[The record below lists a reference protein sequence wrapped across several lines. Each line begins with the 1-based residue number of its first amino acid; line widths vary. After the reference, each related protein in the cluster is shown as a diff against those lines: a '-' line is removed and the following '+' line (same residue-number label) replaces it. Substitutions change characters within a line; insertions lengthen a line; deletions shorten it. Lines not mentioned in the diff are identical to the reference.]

1 MMIFK
6 FMQLGRNLVT
16 GENNEQDTWELIT
29 KDFKE
34 ESNELLEAI
43 QEGKLIHIAEETFD
57 VIQVCIRSLVV
68 LKKNNVNIEVENKQ
82 HNKKLIKRRWERIRF
97 IRVFW
102 DK

>member
-1 MMIFK
+1 MILK
-6 FMQLGRNLVT
+6 FMQLGKNPITR
-16 GENNEQDTWELIT
+16 EDNEKDTWELIS

-57 VIQVCIRSLVV
+57 VIQICIRSLVL
-68 LKKNNVNIEVENKQ
+68 LKKNGINLEVENKQ
-82 HNKKLIKRRWERIRF
+82 HNKKLVKRRWNYLRF

>member
-1 MMIFK
+1 MILK
-6 FMQLGRNLVT
+6 FMQLGKNPVT
-16 GENNEQDTWELIT
+16 GEDNEKDTWDLIS

-57 VIQVCIRSLVV
+57 VIQICIRSLVL
-68 LKKNNVNIEVENKQ
+68 LKKNGINLEVENKQ
-82 HNKKLIKRRWERIRF
+82 HNKKLVKRRWNYLRF

>member
-1 MMIFK
+1 MIFK
-6 FMQLGRNLVT
+6 FMQLGKNSLT

-29 KDFKE
+29 RDFKE

-43 QEGKLIHIAEETFD
+43 QEGNLIHIAEETFD
-57 VIQVCIRSLVV
+57 VIQICIRSLVL
-68 LKKNNVNIEVENKQ
+68 LKKNNVNLEIENKQ
-82 HNKKLIKRRWERIRF
+82 HNKKLIKRRWNYIRF

>member
-1 MMIFK
+1 
-6 FMQLGRNLVT
+6 MQLGKNPIT
-16 GENNEQDTWELIT
+16 GENNEKDTWELIA

-43 QEGKLIHIAEETFD
+43 QEGNLIHIAEETFD
-57 VIQVCIRSLVV
+57 IIQICIRSLAL
-68 LKKNNVNIEVENKQ
+68 LKKNNVNLEIENKQ
-82 HNKKLIKRRWERIRF
+82 HNKKLIKRRWNYIRF

>member
-1 MMIFK
+1 MILK
-6 FMQLGRNLVT
+6 FMQLGKNPIT
-16 GENNEQDTWELIT
+16 GEDNEKDTWDRIS

-57 VIQVCIRSLVV
+57 VIQVCIRSLVL
-68 LKKNNVNIEVENKQ
+68 LKKNGINLEVENKQ
-82 HNKKLIKRRWERIRF
+82 HNKKLVKRRWNYLRF

>member
-1 MMIFK
+1 MMIK
-6 FMQLGRNLVT
+6 FMQLGRNPIT

-29 KDFKE
+29 KDFRE

-43 QEGKLIHIAEETFD
+43 QEGNLIHIAEETFD
-57 VIQVCIRSLVV
+57 VIQVCIRSLVL
-68 LKKNNVNIEVENKQ
+68 LKKNNINLEVENKQ

>member
-1 MMIFK
+1 MMIK
-6 FMQLGRNLVT
+6 FMQLGKNTVT
-16 GENNEQDTWELIT
+16 GEDNEKDTWEFIS

-57 VIQVCIRSLVV
+57 VIQVCIRSLVL
-68 LKKNNVNIEVENKQ
+68 LKKNGINLEVENKQ
-82 HNKKLIKRRWERIRF
+82 HNKKLVKRRWNYLRF

>member
-1 MMIFK
+1 MIFK
-6 FMQLGRNLVT
+6 FMQLGKNPET
-16 GENNEQDTWELIT
+16 GENNEKDSWDLIT

-43 QEGKLIHIAEETFD
+43 QEGDLIHIAEETFD
-57 VIQVCIRSLVV
+57 VIQICIRSLVL
-68 LKKNNVNIEVENKQ
+68 LKKNNVNLEIENKQ
-82 HNKKLIKRRWERIRF
+82 HNKKLIKRRWNYIRF

>member
-1 MMIFK
+1 MMIK
-6 FMQLGRNLVT
+6 FMQLGKNSIT
-16 GENNEQDTWELIT
+16 GEDNEKDTWELVS
-29 KDFKE
+29 KDLQE

-57 VIQVCIRSLVV
+57 VIQVCIRSLVL
-68 LKKNNVNIEVENKQ
+68 LKKNGINLEVENKQ
-82 HNKKLIKRRWERIRF
+82 HNKKLVKRRWNYLRF

>member
-1 MMIFK
+1 MMIK
-6 FMQLGRNLVT
+6 FMQLGKNPVT
-16 GENNEQDTWELIT
+16 GEDNEKDTWELIN

-34 ESNELLEAI
+34 ESNEMLEAI

-57 VIQVCIRSLVV
+57 VIQVCIRSLVL
-68 LKKNNVNIEVENKQ
+68 LKKNGINLEVENKQ
-82 HNKKLIKRRWERIRF
+82 HNKKLVKRRWNYLRF

>member
-1 MMIFK
+1 MILK
-6 FMQLGRNLVT
+6 FMQLGKNPIT
-16 GENNEQDTWELIT
+16 GEDNEKDTWELVS
-29 KDFKE
+29 KDLQE

-57 VIQVCIRSLVV
+57 VIQVCIRSLVL
-68 LKKNNVNIEVENKQ
+68 LKKNGINLEVENKQ
-82 HNKKLIKRRWERIRF
+82 HNKKLVKRRWNYLRF

>member
-1 MMIFK
+1 
-6 FMQLGRNLVT
+6 MQLGKNPITR
-16 GENNEQDTWELIT
+16 EDNEKDTWELVS
-29 KDFKE
+29 KDLQE

-57 VIQVCIRSLVV
+57 VIQVCIRSLVL
-68 LKKNNVNIEVENKQ
+68 LKKNGINLEVENKQ
-82 HNKKLIKRRWERIRF
+82 HNKKLVKRRWNYLRF

>member
-1 MMIFK
+1 
-6 FMQLGRNLVT
+6 MQLGKNPITR
-16 GENNEQDTWELIT
+16 EDNEKDTWEFIS

-57 VIQVCIRSLVV
+57 VIQVCIRSLVL
-68 LKKNNVNIEVENKQ
+68 LKKNGINLEVENKQ
-82 HNKKLIKRRWERIRF
+82 HNKKLVKRRWNYLRF

>member
-1 MMIFK
+1 MIFK
-6 FMQLGRNLVT
+6 FMQLGKNPIT

-43 QEGKLIHIAEETFD
+43 KEGNLIHIAEETFD
-57 VIQVCIRSLVV
+57 VIQVCIRSLVL
-68 LKKNNVNIEVENKQ
+68 LKKNNVNLEIENKQ
-82 HNKKLIKRRWERIRF
+82 HNKKLIKRRWNYIRF
-97 IRVFW
+97 IRVIW

>member
-1 MMIFK
+1 MILK
-6 FMQLGRNLVT
+6 FMQLGKNPITR
-16 GENNEQDTWELIT
+16 EDNEKDTWELIS

-57 VIQVCIRSLVV
+57 VIQICIRSLV
-68 LKKNNVNIEVENKQ
+68 LLNKNGINLEVENKQ
-82 HNKKLIKRRWERIRF
+82 HNKKLVKRRWNYLRF